1 MRRERVLLFCLLAFS
16 DLAWGYYNA
25 SSEYSSGALG
35 GSPYQTFQS
44 TDLTPVTLNFN
55 VFPATT
61 PQSGYLFYAPRGTA
75 VKQPGGQIIDW
86 EGNLI
91 YDASAYGQTM
101 SFQQMSYQGEDV
113 LGMWVGAFNSGGWGD
128 GYSILLDRTYTQIAN
143 M

>member
-1 MRRERVLLFCLLAFS
+1 LDPERRRR
-16 DLAWGYYNA
+16 
-25 SSEYSSGALG
+25 
-35 GSPYQTFQS
+35 
-44 TDLTPVTLNFN
+44 LTHIRVTLNFN